1 MQYDLSKSRTVYN
14 LVHGLIKGAISWQR
28 LKQKLMKHNVVC
40 LLSNYWPQI
49 CFSECFSLVEREH
62 LWSPASRHYLFW
74 ASLFS
79 VAPYAG
85 SSQQIVKSWRWPLPA
100 MLIPANTETFVVFN
114 YQRVGFHT
122 NSYQN
127 NQTRYFSSFITNKL
141 FWRCSSLSSFIFHF
155 III

>member
-1 MQYDLSKSRTVYN
+1 
-14 LVHGLIKGAISWQR
+14 
-28 LKQKLMKHNVVC
+28 MKYNVVC
-40 LLSNYWPQI
+40 ILSNYWPQI

-85 SSQQIVKSWRWPLPA
+85 SSQQIENRDGDLFQRCWS
-100 MLIPANTETFVVFN
+100 PANTETFVVFN

-141 FWRCSSLSSFIFHF
+141 FWRCPSFVFFYFSFHYNISRSGDWIFFF
-155 III
+155 ISYS